1 MDFPSSLDGKESACN
16 AGDPGSKPGEGNGC
30 PSQYSCLENSKDR
43 GTFWATDHVNQESE
57 MTEQLVHTHI
67 HTQTLDIPY
76 PPEIGEVLKVFFFS

>member
-1 MDFPSSLDGKESACN
+1 MVKNLPVMQETQVQNLVKV
-16 AGDPGSKPGEGNGC
+16 NGC